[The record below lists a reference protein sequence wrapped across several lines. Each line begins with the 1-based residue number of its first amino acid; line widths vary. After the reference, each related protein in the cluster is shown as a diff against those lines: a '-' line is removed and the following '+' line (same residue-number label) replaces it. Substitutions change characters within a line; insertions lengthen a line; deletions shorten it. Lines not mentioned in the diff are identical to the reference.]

1 MNPDKTSGWKSQ
13 SGFIWA
19 VLGSVVGFANV
30 LSFSSQCYQN
40 GGGAFL
46 IPYFFAYLILGT
58 PMLFLE
64 GLIGQKL
71 GLPLISAYG
80 ASVGKIGKFLGWIA
94 ILSCLTIGAFYIVLT
109 SYSLI
114 YTYLEISSSVPSDT
128 ATFLHDTFFI
138 KF

>member
-1 MNPDKTSGWKSQ
+1 MQIDKSGGWKNQ

-30 LSFSSQCYQN
+30 LSFSSQCYHN

-46 IPYFFAYLILGT
+46 IPYVVAYIILGT
-58 PMLFLE
+58 PMLLLE
-64 GLIGQKL
+64 GLIGQRL
-71 GLPLISAYG
+71 GLPLVSAYG
-80 ASVGKIGKFLGWIA
+80 STVGKAGKFLGWIA

-114 YTYLEISSSVPSDT
+114 YTYFELSATIPSDT
-128 ATFLHDTFFI
+128 ATFFQQKTNDF
-138 KF
+138 